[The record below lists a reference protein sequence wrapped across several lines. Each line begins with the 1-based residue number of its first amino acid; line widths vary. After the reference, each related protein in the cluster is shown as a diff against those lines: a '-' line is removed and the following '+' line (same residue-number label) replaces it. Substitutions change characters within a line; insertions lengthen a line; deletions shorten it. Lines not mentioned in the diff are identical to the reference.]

1 MALFTRKFHLLLTI
15 LATAGITMA
24 KTNVSG
30 YDFIKSSGGIDE
42 YLLKKNGLKVLLME
56 DHSAPVA
63 TFMVTYH
70 VGSRNEAVGY
80 TGSTHLLE
88 HLMFKGSRKFNKQNG
103 KPIWTELQNVGAQIN
118 ATTWLDRTN
127 YFELLPSE
135 HLETAVQIEADR
147 MRNAFLRDEDRQP
160 EMTVVRNEFERG
172 ENDPWDVLDKNIW
185 ATAYQAHPYHHSTIG
200 WKTDIENV
208 STDRLKEFYDTYYW
222 PNNATVTI
230 IGDFNQ
236 KDALN
241 MVKKHFGKHRSS
253 PHDIPVMYTKEPDQ
267 EGPRRLIVK
276 RSGQTGIVGIAHKSP
291 EGIHQDTYSLQILS
305 KVLGGGKSS
314 RLYRKIVDKGL
325 ATSLY
330 MWDFPFKD
338 NGLFI
343 TYVFMT
349 PGADHQEIEQIVL
362 DEYAAVQENGIT
374 AEELKRAKAQINS
387 EMAFSRDGS
396 YSIASALN
404 EAIATGDWTFY
415 TTYAEKISGV
425 KKADVKNVAKK
436 YLLED
441 QSTTGYFIPKSG
453 SRGSGGPSASGVHQ
467 PMNWRNKASDEPD
480 PGRAPFSYVKGGA
493 AAAPNISGK
502 INTSQPLSGITL
514 YSMSTTVKDVVNIRG
529 SILGGDEFS
538 PQSNPMIADL
548 TAAMLDEG
556 TKSNTKHEISEM
568 LESVGASVSFSS
580 GLYRVNFSAKCLT
593 KDVPMVLNLIAEQL
607 REPAFNEDDLANVK
621 RRYIGG
627 LKRAK
632 ENTRRQ
638 AMAEFRRILY
648 PKGHPNYSLDN
659 AAQITFVEK
668 ITTADL
674 ADFHNNNYGLGSM
687 LISAVGD
694 LDPQKM
700 ENGIKKAFKGWKQS
714 SLKKERSSLSA
725 NLVKGETEFVTIDDK
740 TSADMVIGIP
750 VGIDRDHPDYY
761 ALVLGNYILG
771 GNFSAR
777 LMQTVRDQEGLTY
790 GIGSRVRGVDSGN
803 DGFWY
808 VSGTF
813 APDLL
818 NKGRASAMRQIKA
831 WVNKGVSA
839 EELENKKTTLTGS
852 YKVGLATTS
861 GLAGSILANA
871 ERGRDLSFL
880 DAYPGIINGISL
892 KDVNA
897 AIKKY
902 ITVNKLVV
910 VAAGTVD
917 KNGNPISK

>member
-1 MALFTRKFHLLLTI
+1 MTLFTRKTLLLLTI
-15 LATAGITMA
+15 LSTAGITMA

-30 YDFIKSSGGIDE
+30 YDYIKSSGGIDE
-42 YLLKKNGLKVLLME
+42 YLLKKNGLKVLLLE

-70 VGSRNEAVGY
+70 VGSRNEAVGH

-88 HLMFKGSRKFNKQNG
+88 HLMFKGSRKFNKANG
-103 KPIWTELQNVGAQIN
+103 KPIWTVLQNVGAQIN

-135 HLETAVQIEADR
+135 HLERAVEIEADR

-172 ENDPWDVLDKNIW
+172 ENDPWDALDKNIW

-200 WKTDIENV
+200 WRTDIENV
-208 STDRLKEFYDTYYW
+208 STERLREFYDTYYW

-230 IGDFNQ
+230 IGDFDQ

-241 MVKKHFGKHRSS
+241 MVKRHFGKHRASS
-253 PHDIPVMYTKEPDQ
+253 HEIPTMYTKEPEQ
-267 EGPRRLIVK
+267 QGPRRLIVK

-291 EGIHQDTYSLQILS
+291 EGIHEDTYSLQILS

-314 RLYRKIVDKGL
+314 RLYKKIVDKGL
-325 ATSLY
+325 ATGLF

-349 PGADHQEIEQIVL
+349 PGADHEEIEKIVL
-362 DEYAAVQENGIT
+362 DEYASIQQEGIT
-374 AEELKRAKAQINS
+374 AKELKRAKAQINS

-415 TTYAEKISGV
+415 TTYAEKINAV
-425 KKADVKNVAKK
+425 KQADVKNVANN

-441 QSTTGYFIPKSG
+441 QSTTGYFIPKTGADGGG
-453 SRGSGGPSASGVHQ
+453 SPGPSGVHQ
-467 PMNWRNKASDEPD
+467 PLNWRPDGNEDSPLGKMSNNSKGSAAGISD
-480 PGRAPFSYVKGGA
+480 
-493 AAAPNISGK
+493 ISSQVET
-502 INTSQPLSGITL
+502 TSPLKGITL
-514 YSMSTTVKDVVNIRG
+514 YTMPTTVKDVVTIRG

-538 PQSNPMIADL
+538 PKANPMVADL

-556 TKSNTKHEISEM
+556 TKSHNKHEISEM
-568 LESVGASVSFSS
+568 LESVGASVGFSS
-580 GLYRVNFSAKCLT
+580 GLYRVNFSAQCLS
-593 KDVPMVLNLIAEQL
+593 KDVQMVLNLIAEQL
-607 REPAFNEDDLANVK
+607 REPAFNEEDLANVK
-621 RRYIGG
+621 RRYVGN

-638 AMAEFRRILY
+638 AMGQFRRTLY
-648 PKGHPNYSLDN
+648 PKGHPNYSLDSD
-659 AAQITFVEK
+659 AQITFVENISAK
-668 ITTADL
+668 DL
-674 ADFHNNNYGLGSM
+674 ASFHKKNYGLGSM
-687 LISAVGD
+687 IMSAVGD
-694 LDPQKM
+694 LDSKKFTS
-700 ENGIKKAFKGWKQS
+700 GVRKAFKGWKTS
-714 SLKKERSSLSA
+714 SLQKDASGMSAKKIDGS
-725 NLVKGETEFVTIDDK
+725 TEFVTINDK

-750 VGIDRDHPDYY
+750 IGIDRNHKDYY
-761 ALVLGNYILG
+761 PLVLANYILG

-777 LMQTVRDQEGLTY
+777 LMQTVRDKEGLTY
-790 GIGSRVRGVDSGN
+790 GIGSRVRGVDTGN

-818 NKGRASAMRQIKA
+818 NNGKSSALKQIKK
-831 WVNKGVSA
+831 WVNKGVTD

-861 GLAGSILANA
+861 GLAGQILGNA

-880 DAYPGIINGISL
+880 DKYPDIINALSL
-892 KDVNA
+892 KDVNR
-897 AIKKY
+897 AIKTY
-902 ITVNKLVV
+902 IDVDKLVI

-917 KNGNPISK
+917 EDGNPISK

>member
-1 MALFTRKFHLLLTI
+1 MALFTRKLHLLLTI
-15 LATAGITMA
+15 LATAGTIMA

-30 YDFIKSSGGIDE
+30 FDYIKSSGGIDE
-42 YLLKKNGLKVLLME
+42 YLLKKNSLKVLLME
-56 DHSAPVA
+56 DHSAPVV

-70 VGSRNEAVGY
+70 VGSRNEAVGH

-88 HLMFKGSRKFNKQNG
+88 HLMFKGSRKFNKENG
-103 KPIWTELQNVGAQIN
+103 KPIWTVLQNVGAQIN

-135 HLETAVQIEADR
+135 HLERAVQIEADR

-172 ENDPWDVLDKNIW
+172 ENDPWDALDKNIW

-208 STDRLKEFYDTYYW
+208 STERLKEFYDTYYW

-230 IGDFNQ
+230 IGDFEQ

-241 MVKKHFGKHRSS
+241 MVKRHFGKHRASS
-253 PHDIPVMYTKEPDQ
+253 HEIPEMYTEEPEQ
-267 EGPRRLIVK
+267 QGPRRLIVK

-291 EGIHQDTYSLQILS
+291 EGIHNDTYSLQILS

-314 RLYRKIVDKGL
+314 RLYKKIVDKGL
-325 ATSLY
+325 ATGLY

-349 PGADHQEIEQIVL
+349 PGADHEEIEKIVL
-362 DEYAAVQENGIT
+362 DEYASIQTKGIKKD
-374 AEELKRAKAQINS
+374 ELNRAKAQINS

-415 TTYAEKISGV
+415 TTYAEKINGV
-425 KKADVKNVAKK
+425 KQADVKEVAKK

-453 SRGSGGPSASGVHQ
+453 SSGSGGPEARGVHQ
-467 PMNWRNKASDEPD
+467 PMNWRPEGSADVNATTLSNASN
-480 PGRAPFSYVKGGA
+480 GSSAAGGA
-493 AAAPNISGK
+493 AISSQVEK
-502 INTSQPLSGITL
+502 SQPLKGITL
-514 YSMSTTVKDVVNIRG
+514 YTMPTPVKDVVTIRG

-538 PQSNPMIADL
+538 PESNPMIADL

-556 TKSNTKHEISEM
+556 TKSHNKHEISEM
-568 LESVGASVSFSS
+568 LESVGASVGFSS
-580 GLYRVNFSAKCLT
+580 GLYRVNFSAQCLS
-593 KDVPMVLNLIAEQL
+593 KDVQMVLNLIAEQL
-607 REPAFNEDDLANVK
+607 KEPAFNEEDLANVK
-621 RRYIGG
+621 RRYVGN

-638 AMAEFRRILY
+638 AMGQFRRTLY
-648 PKGHPNYSLDN
+648 PKGHPNYSVDSD
-659 AAQITFVEK
+659 AQIQFVEE
-668 ITTADL
+668 ITSGDL
-674 ADFHNNNYGLGSM
+674 DAYHKNNYGLGSM
-687 LISAVGD
+687 IISSVGD
-694 LDPQKM
+694 LDAKKM
-700 ENGIKKAFKGWKQS
+700 TSGVQKAFKGWKTS
-714 SLKKERSSLSA
+714 SLKKGTSETSA
-725 NLVKGETEFVTIDDK
+725 NATEGSTEFVTINDK
-740 TSADMVIGIP
+740 TSADMVIGTPI
-750 VGIDRDHPDYY
+750 GIDRDHPDYY
-761 ALVLGNYILG
+761 PLVLGNYILG

-777 LMQTVRDQEGLTY
+777 LMQTVRDKEGLTY
-790 GIGSRVRGVDSGN
+790 GIGSRVSGVDSGN
-803 DGFWY
+803 DGYWY

-818 NKGRASAMRQIKA
+818 NKGKTSAMRQIKA

-861 GLAGSILANA
+861 GLAGQILANA
-871 ERGRDLSFL
+871 ERGRELSFL

-892 KDVNA
+892 KDVNT
-897 AIKKY
+897 AIQKY
-902 ITVNKLVV
+902 ITVKNLVI

-917 KNGNPISK
+917 KDGNPISK

>member
-1 MALFTRKFHLLLTI
+1 MNSLTRKTALILTL
-15 LATAGITMA
+15 LATAGTPMA
-24 KTNVSG
+24 KTNIAG
-30 YDFIKSSGGIDE
+30 YDYIKSSGGIDE
-42 YLLKKNGLKVLLME
+42 FLLKKNGLKVLLME
-56 DHSAPVA
+56 DHSAPVV

-70 VGSRNEAVGY
+70 VGSRNEAVGH

-88 HLMFKGSRKFNKQNG
+88 HLMFKGSRKFNKENG
-103 KPIWTELQNVGAQIN
+103 KPIWTVLQNVGAQIN

-135 HLETAVQIEADR
+135 HLERAVQIEADR

-208 STDRLKEFYDTYYW
+208 STDRLKEFYNTYYW

-230 IGDFNQ
+230 IGDFKK

-241 MVKKHFGKHRSS
+241 MVKRHFGKHKSS
-253 PHDIPVMYTKEPDQ
+253 SHEIPVMYTEEPEQ
-267 EGPRRLIVK
+267 QGPRRLILK

-291 EGIHQDTYSLQILS
+291 QGIHEDTYSLQIIS
-305 KVLGGGKSS
+305 KVLGDGKSS

-325 ATSLY
+325 ATGLF

-349 PGADHQEIEQIVL
+349 PGADHAEVEKIIL
-362 DEYAAVQENGIT
+362 DEYASLQSDGIT
-374 AEELKRAKAQINS
+374 ADELNRAKAQIKS

-415 TTYAEKISGV
+415 TTYADNINSV
-425 KKADVKNVAKK
+425 KRSDVKAAAQK
-436 YLLED
+436 YFHED
-441 QSTTGYFIPKSG
+441 QSTTGYFIPNSG
-453 SRGSGGPSASGVHQ
+453 ADGDSDPGASGVHQ
-467 PMNWRNKASDEPD
+467 PLHWRPESKNIPGMNRVSGSAT
-480 PGRAPFSYVKGGA
+480 GGA
-493 AAAPNISGK
+493 AKSSSISSQVS
-502 INTSQPLSGITL
+502 TSSPLKGITL
-514 YSMSTTVKDVVNIRG
+514 YTMPTTVEDVVTIRG

-538 PQSNPMIADL
+538 PDSNPMIADL

-556 TKSNTKHEISEM
+556 TKSHNKLEISEM
-568 LESVGASVSFSS
+568 LESVGASVGFSS
-580 GLYRVNFSAKCLT
+580 GMYRVNFSAKCLK
-593 KDVPMVLNLIAEQL
+593 KDIQMVLNLLAEQL
-607 REPAFNEDDLANVK
+607 KEPAFNENDLTNVR
-621 RRYIGG
+621 RRYTAN

-638 AMAEFRRILY
+638 AMGQFRRTLY
-648 PKGHPNYSLDN
+648 PKGHPNYSLDID
-659 AAQITFVEK
+659 AQIQFVEN
-668 ITTADL
+668 ITSSDL
-674 ADFHNNNYGLGSM
+674 SVFHKNNYGLGTM
-687 LISAVGD
+687 IVSAVGD
-694 LDPQKM
+694 LDSKKM
-700 ENGIKKAFKGWKQS
+700 TAGIRKAFKGWKIS
-714 SLKKERSSLSA
+714 SLKQNPSGLTAKPKNGS
-725 NLVKGETEFVTIDDK
+725 TEFVMIEDK
-740 TSADMVIGIP
+740 TSADMVVGIP
-750 VGIDRDHPDYY
+750 IGIDRNHPDYY
-761 ALVLGNYILG
+761 PLMLGNYILG

-777 LMQTVRDQEGLTY
+777 LMQTVRDKEGLTY
-790 GIGSRVRGVDSGN
+790 GIGSRVSGVNTGN

-818 NKGRASAMRQIKA
+818 NKGRQSALKQIKM
-831 WVNKGVSA
+831 WVNKGVTA

-861 GLAGSILANA
+861 GLAGQILANA
-871 ERGRDLSFL
+871 ERGRELSFL
-880 DAYPGIINGISL
+880 DEYPGIINGLLL
-892 KDVNA
+892 KDVND
-897 AIKKY
+897 AIKTY
-902 ITVNKLVV
+902 ININNLVTVG
-910 VAAGTVD
+910 AGTVD
-917 KNGNPISK
+917 KDGNPLSD